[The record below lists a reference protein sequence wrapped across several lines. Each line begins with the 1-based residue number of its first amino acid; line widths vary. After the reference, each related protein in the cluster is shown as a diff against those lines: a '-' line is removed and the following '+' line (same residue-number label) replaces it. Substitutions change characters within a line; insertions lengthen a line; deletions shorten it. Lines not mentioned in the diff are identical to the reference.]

1 MNKHVPRPDEPGR
14 KAPEE
19 TVAKWSTTGTEREDL
34 DFYRSSEAAIHDAP
48 SRTSA
53 IFLATCFALFAVFI
67 IWAWLAE
74 LEEVT
79 RGDGKVI
86 PSSRTQIVQSLEGGI
101 VKTINAREGDTV
113 AKGQILLTIDDTGF
127 SSDLGE
133 LKAKALSLSAQTA
146 RLRTEAAI
154 ELADEIAFD
163 SDLREAA
170 PEVIANEVN
179 LFGIRSSALD
189 NQIAVLKDRLIQ
201 KQQELAELNES
212 RKRFQDGLDIA
223 RREFELKEPLAKR
236 GIVSKT
242 DLLKLER
249 EISDIKGQLAT
260 TKQSIPRVEASISEA
275 ERLIKE
281 QRLSFRQTAQS
292 ELNTKLAEL
301 AVVRESLT
309 AARDK
314 VVRADIRSPVEGV
327 INKLHVNTLGGVVRA
342 GEPLVEITPL
352 EDALYVEVRVQ
363 PKDIA
368 FISPNQKALVKIS
381 AYDFTIYGGLEG
393 QVEIISSDST
403 TDPESQE
410 SYYTV
415 IVKTQEAALTKGD
428 TLLPIIPGMVAQ
440 VDIITGEKSVLDYLL
455 KPIVKARREALRER

>member
-1 MNKHVPRPDEPGR
+1 MNKHVPQPDDPSST
-14 KAPEE
+14 APAD

-34 DFYRSSEAAIHDAP
+34 DFYRDSEAAIHDAP
-48 SRTSA
+48 SRTST
-53 IFLATCFALFAVFI
+53 IFLGACLALFAAFI

-79 RGDGKVI
+79 RGEGKVI

-101 VKTINAREGDTV
+101 VKAINAREGDSV

-133 LKAKALSLSAQTA
+133 LKAKELSLRAQIA
-146 RLRTEAAI
+146 RLRTEAGKT
-154 ELADEIAFD
+154 LADAIQFD
-163 SDLREAA
+163 EKLRTTA
-170 PEVIANEVN
+170 PEVISNEVN
-179 LFGIRSSALD
+179 LFQIRSSALD
-189 NQIAVLKDRLIQ
+189 NQINVLKDRLIQ
-201 KQQELAELNES
+201 RRQELAELHES

-223 RREFELKEPLAKR
+223 QREFELKEPLARR

-242 DLLKLER
+242 DVLKLER
-249 EISDIKGQLAT
+249 ELSDIRGQLAT

-275 ERLIKE
+275 ERLIDE

-292 ELNTKLAEL
+292 ELNIKLAEL
-301 AVVRESLT
+301 AIVEESLT
-309 AARDK
+309 GARDK
-314 VVRADIRSPVEGV
+314 VVRADMRSPVEGV

-381 AYDFTIYGGLEG
+381 AYDFTIYGGLDG

-410 SYYTV
+410 SFYTV
-415 IVKTQEAALTKGD
+415 IVKTKESVLHKGD
-428 TLLPIIPGMVAQ
+428 TSLPIIPGMVAQ
-440 VDIITGEKSVLDYLL
+440 VDIITGKKSVLDYLL